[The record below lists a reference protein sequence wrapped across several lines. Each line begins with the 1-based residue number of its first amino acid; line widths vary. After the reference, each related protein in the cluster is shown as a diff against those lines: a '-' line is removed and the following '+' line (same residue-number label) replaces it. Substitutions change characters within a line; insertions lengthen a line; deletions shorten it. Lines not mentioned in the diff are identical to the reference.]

1 MIMNKLYI
9 ILLLLGVSAC
19 LSAQIGVNTSNPQVL
34 FHIDPKQNNNA
45 TGIPTLVQ
53 TEDDIVIT
61 QNGFM
66 GIGTITPETKLDIRK
81 HTSTDELLFIDNGGA
96 LIPNQYLISDSQGNT
111 LWSSVFASWFAYMSN
126 APSIDNK
133 YPDLF
138 LFENYSASGI
148 SEAGVGSINST
159 NGTIAVPY
167 SGIYK
172 LTCSALW
179 GYRRSVSY
187 EDKYKVGLLI
197 ERTTLSGISSDI
209 WNPTSIGATSS
220 WGISP
225 VFSNIIFLN
234 AGDVLSMYS
243 DQRFMAPYTNDNA
256 PVANSCINA
265 FFLVEYLQ

>member
-1 MIMNKLYI
+1 MNKLHI
-9 ILLLLGVSAC
+9 ILILLGGSVS

-34 FHIDPKQNNNA
+34 FHIDPKQNNHA
-45 TGIPTLVQ
+45 TGAPTLQQ

-61 QNGFM
+61 QNGSM

-81 HTSTDELLFIDNGGA
+81 RTSIDDLLFIDNGRA
-96 LIPNQYLISDSQGNT
+96 LIPNQYLISDSQGNA

-126 APSIDNK
+126 ALPIDNK
-133 YPDLF
+133 YPDFF
-138 LFENYSASGI
+138 LLEDYSSSGI
-148 SEAGVGSINST
+148 SEAGIGSVNST
-159 NGTIAVPY
+159 DGTITVPY
-167 SGIYK
+167 NGIYK
-172 LTCSALW
+172 LTCSAHW

-187 EDKYKVGLLI
+187 TDKYKVGLLI
-197 ERTTLSGISSDI
+197 KRTTLSGISSDI

-243 DQRFMAPYTNDNA
+243 DQRFTAPYTNDNA
-256 PVANSCINA
+256 PVANQSGSA